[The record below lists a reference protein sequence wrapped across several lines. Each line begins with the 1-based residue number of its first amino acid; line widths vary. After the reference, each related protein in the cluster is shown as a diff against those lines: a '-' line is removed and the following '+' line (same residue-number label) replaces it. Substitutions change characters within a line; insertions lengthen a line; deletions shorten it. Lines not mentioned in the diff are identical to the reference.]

1 MEEPKKIYEPQSK
14 EDYLKYGPYT
24 WLMYKVSSPIFNREI
39 SSSNVSRLIYLSTF
53 LSYKDNTVECC
64 GLPITTK
71 DLRDILGISKRTAH
85 NFISECIKANL
96 IRIDE
101 EKNIHLCS
109 SFSRME
115 YPKKKI
121 PSGYSVIRLYHNG
134 IQTLY
139 NTYSVYS
146 PRKLTYLFSLIPWVN
161 KETNVVS
168 INPLE
173 PDRLRVGALK
183 NYAICKITGY
193 NPDNKHRIISYLDE
207 LKTPMWD
214 AVHLKGNGQNKITVV
229 NPRVYFGGTNGVV
242 PEVIGVFQND
252 DIYEE

>member
-1 MEEPKKIYEPQSK
+1 MEEPKKICGLQLK
-14 EDYLKYGPYT
+14 EEYFKYGPYT

-39 SSSNVSRLIYLSTF
+39 SGSNISRLIYLSTF
-53 LSYKDNTVECC
+53 LSYKDNMVKCC

-71 DLRDILGISKRTAH
+71 DLCDIFGITKRTVH
-85 NFISECIKANL
+85 NFISECTKANL

-101 EKNIHLCS
+101 EKNIHLSS

-121 PSGYSVIRLYHNG
+121 PSGYSVIRLYHNSIQRLYEWYG
-134 IQTLY
+134 I
-139 NTYSVYS
+139 SS
-146 PRKLTYLFSLIPWVN
+146 PKKLACLFTIIPWVN
-161 KETNVVS
+161 KEINVVS
-168 INPLE
+168 VNPLE
-173 PDRLRVGALK
+173 TDRLRVEALK
-183 NYAICKITGY
+183 FSAVCKITGH

-214 AVHLKGNGQNKITVV
+214 AVHLKGNGQNKVTVV

-242 PEVIGVFQND
+242 PEVIGVFQNG
-252 DIYEE
+252 DIYE

>member
-1 MEEPKKIYEPQSK
+1 MEEPKEIYGLQPK

-24 WLMYKVSSPIFNREI
+24 WFMYKVSSPIFNQEI
-39 SSSNVSRLIYLSTF
+39 SGSNISRLIYLSTF

-71 DLRDILGISKRTAH
+71 DLRDIFSISKRTVH
-85 NFISECIKANL
+85 NFISECTKANL

-109 SFSRME
+109 SFSKME

-139 NTYSVYS
+139 NTYGVYN

-252 DIYEE
+252 DIYE